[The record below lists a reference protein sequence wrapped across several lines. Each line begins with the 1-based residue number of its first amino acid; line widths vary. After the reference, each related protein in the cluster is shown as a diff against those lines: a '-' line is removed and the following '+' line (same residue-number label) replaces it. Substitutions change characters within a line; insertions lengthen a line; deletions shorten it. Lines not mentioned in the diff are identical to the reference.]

1 MKVSEVIKMMETNY
15 KPDEELVI
23 LWWDKE
29 WVENSL
35 DPIIL
40 DEEEWNVAI
49 ALADTTVG
57 ESEHLQSRIGDV
69 ITEVVNEYLVQGE
82 K

>member
-1 MKVSEVIKMMETNY
+1 MKVSDVIKMMETNY
-15 KPDEELVI
+15 KPDDELVI
-23 LWWDKE
+23 LWWDRE

-35 DPIIL
+35 DPTIL
-40 DEEEWNVAI
+40 DEEEWNEAI
-49 ALADTTVG
+49 ALADGAVG

-69 ITEVVNEYLVQGE
+69 ITDVVNEYLTQGE